1 MKKYNVMLTV
11 DQIQKLVNDYVDN
24 QKFKGNPEELYA
36 PIEYILRQGGKR
48 MRPTLCLLACEL
60 FGGDIEDCMVPA
72 VAAEIFHNF
81 TLVHDDIMDQAP
93 LRRGM
98 ETIYKKWGS
107 DVAILSGDT
116 MLIKAFQYV
125 LNTDNKYRYDVFA
138 ELCKVA
144 LEVCEGQQLDLNFES
159 RDDVTLEEYL
169 EMIRLKTAV
178 LLGSVL
184 KIGAIVAGANEKNQE
199 AIYDFGVHLG
209 MAFQLQDDV
218 FDCYGDVEVFGK
230 MIGGDISDNKKTYL
244 YLYALDISSEEDK
257 KELCELFKMPKGR
270 DDDKIRKVLEIY
282 DKCAVKD
289 KVLAK
294 IEQYYESAKTYL
306 AGLDV
311 AEERKSVL
319 YDYAEYLYKRNK

>member
-1 MKKYNVMLTV
+1 MYTI
-11 DQIQKLVNDYVDN
+11 DEIQKKINDYIDN
-24 QKFKGNPEELYA
+24 QKFEGNPEELYA

-48 MRPTLCLLACEL
+48 LRPTLCLLACDL

-98 ETIYKKWGS
+98 ETVYKKWGS

-125 LNTDNKYRYDVFA
+125 LNTNNKYRYEVFA

-144 LEVCEGQQLDLNFES
+144 LEVCEGQQFDLNFET

-169 EMIRLKTAV
+169 KMIRLKTAV

-184 KIGAIVAGANEKNQE
+184 KIGAIVAGADEESQKI
-199 AIYDFGVHLG
+199 IYDFGVDIG
-209 MAFQLQDDV
+209 IAFQLQDDV
-218 FDCYGDVEVFGK
+218 LDCYADVDVFGK

-244 YLYALDISSEEDK
+244 YLYALGMAFEEDEQ
-257 KELCELFKMPKGR
+257 ELRRLFKMPKGR
-270 DDDKIRKVLEIY
+270 DEEKIKRVLEIY
-282 DKCAVKD
+282 DKYAVKHE
-289 KVLAK
+289 VLAE
-294 IEQYYESAKTYL
+294 IEEMFTVATMDLITK
-306 AGLDV
+306 LDV
-311 AEERKSVL
+311 DPVRKDVL
-319 YDYAEYLYKRNK
+319 LDYAKYLYNRNK

>member
-1 MKKYNVMLTV
+1 MYTI
-11 DQIQKLVNDYVDN
+11 DEIQKLINDYIDN
-24 QKFKGNPEELYA
+24 QKFEGNPKELYA

-48 MRPTLCLLACEL
+48 LRPTLCLLACDL
-60 FGGDIEDCMVPA
+60 FGGKIEDCMVPA

-93 LRRGM
+93 LRRGV

-125 LNTDNKYRYDVFA
+125 LNTDNKYRYEVFA

-144 LEVCEGQQLDLNFES
+144 LEVCEGQQFDLNFET

-184 KIGAIVAGANEKNQE
+184 KIGAIVAGADEKAQD
-199 AIYDFGVHLG
+199 AIYNYGVDLG

-218 FDCYGDVEVFGK
+218 LDCYADVDVFGK

-244 YLYALDISSEEDK
+244 YLYALSVASAEDEA
-257 KELCELFKMPKGR
+257 ELRRLFQMPKGR
-270 DDDKIRKVLEIY
+270 DEDKINKVLAIY
-282 DKCAVKD
+282 DKYAVKQEALAHIHKYFVSSETILAKLD
-289 KVLAK
+289 VENEDRKKVL
-294 IEQYYESAKTYL
+294 
-306 AGLDV
+306 
-311 AEERKSVL
+311 R
-319 YDYAEYLYKRNK
+319 DYAEYLYKRNK

>member
-1 MKKYNVMLTV
+1 MYTI
-11 DQIQKLVNDYVDN
+11 DEIQKLINDYIDN
-24 QKFKGNPEELYA
+24 QKFEGEPKELYA

-48 MRPTLCLLACEL
+48 LRPTLCLLACDL
-60 FGGDIEDCMVPA
+60 FGGNIEECMVPA

-125 LNTDNKYRYDVFA
+125 LNTDNKYRYEVFA

-144 LEVCEGQQLDLNFES
+144 LEVCEGQQLDLNFET
-159 RDDVTLEEYL
+159 RDDVTLKEYL

-184 KIGAIVAGANEKNQE
+184 KIGAIVAGADKKSQDV
-199 AIYDFGVHLG
+199 IYEFGVEIG
-209 MAFQLQDDV
+209 MAFQLQDDIL
-218 FDCYGDVEVFGK
+218 DCYADVDVFGK

-244 YLYALDISSEEDK
+244 YLYALDMAIDEDE
-257 KELCELFKMPKGR
+257 KELRKLFKMPKGR
-270 DDDKIRKVLEIY
+270 DEEKIKRVLEIY
-282 DKCAVKD
+282 DKYAVKHE
-289 KVLAK
+289 VLAE
-294 IEQYYESAKTYL
+294 IEEMFDCAIMRLVTE
-306 AGLDV
+306 LDV
-311 AEERKSVL
+311 DAERKNVL
-319 YDYAEYLYKRNK
+319 LDYAKYLYNRNK

>member
-1 MKKYNVMLTV
+1 MYTI
-11 DQIQKLVNDYVDN
+11 DEIQKKINDYIDN
-24 QKFKGNPEELYA
+24 QKFEGNPEELYA

-48 MRPTLCLLACEL
+48 LRPTLCLLACDL

-125 LNTDNKYRYDVFA
+125 LNTNNKYRYEVFA

-144 LEVCEGQQLDLNFES
+144 LEVCEGQQLDLNFET

-169 EMIRLKTAV
+169 KMIRLKTAV

-184 KIGAIVAGANEKNQE
+184 KIGAIVAGADKESQDV
-199 AIYDFGVHLG
+199 IYEFGVEIG
-209 MAFQLQDDV
+209 MAFQLQDDIL
-218 FDCYGDVEVFGK
+218 DCYADVDVFGK

-244 YLYALDISSEEDK
+244 YLYALDMAIDGDKEELLK
-257 KELCELFKMPKGR
+257 LFEMPKGR
-270 DDDKIRKVLEIY
+270 DEEKIKKVLEIY
-282 DKCAVKD
+282 DRYAVKHE
-289 KVLAK
+289 VLAE
-294 IEQYYESAKTYL
+294 IEEMFDSAIMRLVTE
-306 AGLDV
+306 LDV
-311 AEERKSVL
+311 DAKRKDVL
-319 YDYAEYLYKRNK
+319 LDYAKYLYNRNK

>member
-1 MKKYNVMLTV
+1 MYTI
-11 DQIQKLVNDYVDN
+11 DEIQKKINDYIDN
-24 QKFKGNPEELYA
+24 QKFEGDPKELYA

-48 MRPTLCLLACEL
+48 LRPTLCLLACDL

-125 LNTDNKYRYDVFA
+125 LNTNNKYRYEVFA

-144 LEVCEGQQLDLNFES
+144 LEVCEGQQLDLNFET

-169 EMIRLKTAV
+169 KMIRLKTAV

-184 KIGAIVAGANEKNQE
+184 KIGAIVAGADEESQKI
-199 AIYDFGVHLG
+199 IYDFGVDIG

-218 FDCYGDVEVFGK
+218 LDCYADVEVFGK
-230 MIGGDISDNKKTYL
+230 MTGGDISDNKKTYL
-244 YLYALDISSEEDK
+244 YLYALGMAFEEDEQ
-257 KELCELFKMPKGR
+257 ELRRLFKMPKGR
-270 DDDKIRKVLEIY
+270 DEEKIKRVLEIY
-282 DKCAVKD
+282 DKYAVKHE
-289 KVLAK
+289 VLAE
-294 IEQYYESAKTYL
+294 IEEMFTVATMDLITK
-306 AGLDV
+306 LDV
-311 AEERKSVL
+311 DPGRKDVL
-319 YDYAEYLYKRNK
+319 LDYAKYLYNRNK

>member
-1 MKKYNVMLTV
+1 MYTIEE
-11 DQIQKLVNDYVDN
+11 IQKLINDYIDN
-24 QKFKGNPEELYA
+24 QKFEGNPAELYA

-48 MRPTLCLLACEL
+48 LRPTLCLLACDL
-60 FGGDIEDCMVPA
+60 FGGKVEDCMVPA

-93 LRRGM
+93 LRRGV
-98 ETIYKKWGS
+98 ETIYRKWGA

-125 LNTDNKYRYDVFA
+125 LNTDNKYRYEVFA

-144 LEVCEGQQLDLNFES
+144 LEVCEGQQFDLNFET

-184 KIGAIVAGANEKNQE
+184 KIGAIVAGADEEGQN
-199 AIYDFGVHLG
+199 AIYNYGVDLG

-218 FDCYGDVEVFGK
+218 LDCYADVDVFGK

-244 YLYALDISSEEDK
+244 YLYALSVASAEDEA
-257 KELCELFKMPKGR
+257 ELHRLFQMPKGR
-270 DDDKIRKVLEIY
+270 YEENINKVLAIY
-282 DKCAVKD
+282 DKYAVKQEALAHIHKYFMSSETILAELD
-289 KVLAK
+289 VENEDRKKVL
-294 IEQYYESAKTYL
+294 
-306 AGLDV
+306 
-311 AEERKSVL
+311 R
-319 YDYAEYLYKRNK
+319 DYAEYLYKRNK

>member
-1 MKKYNVMLTV
+1 MYTIEE
-11 DQIQKLVNDYVDN
+11 IQKLINDYIDN
-24 QKFKGNPEELYA
+24 QKFEGNPAELYA

-48 MRPTLCLLACEL
+48 LRPTLCLLACDL
-60 FGGDIEDCMVPA
+60 FGGKVEDCMVPA

-93 LRRGM
+93 LRRGV
-98 ETIYKKWGS
+98 ETIYRKWGA

-125 LNTDNKYRYDVFA
+125 LNTDNKYRYEVFA

-144 LEVCEGQQLDLNFES
+144 LEVCEGQQFDLNFET

-184 KIGAIVAGANEKNQE
+184 KIGAIVAGADEKAQN
-199 AIYDFGVHLG
+199 AIYNYGVDLG

-218 FDCYGDVEVFGK
+218 LDCYADVDVFGK

-244 YLYALDISSEEDK
+244 YLYALSVASAEDEA
-257 KELCELFKMPKGR
+257 ELRRLFQMPKGR
-270 DDDKIRKVLEIY
+270 DEDKINKVLAIY
-282 DKCAVKD
+282 DKYAVKQEALAHIHKYFMSSETILAELD
-289 KVLAK
+289 VENEDRKKVL
-294 IEQYYESAKTYL
+294 
-306 AGLDV
+306 
-311 AEERKSVL
+311 R
-319 YDYAEYLYKRNK
+319 DYAEYLYKRNK

>member
-1 MKKYNVMLTV
+1 MYTI
-11 DQIQKLVNDYVDN
+11 DEIQKKINDYIDN
-24 QKFKGNPEELYA
+24 QKFEGNPEELYA

-48 MRPTLCLLACEL
+48 LRPTLCLLACDL
-60 FGGDIEDCMVPA
+60 FGGNMEDCMVPA

-93 LRRGM
+93 LRRGV

-125 LNTDNKYRYDVFA
+125 LNTNNKYRYEVFA

-144 LEVCEGQQLDLNFES
+144 LEVCEGQQLDLNFET
-159 RDDVTLEEYL
+159 RDDVTLDEYL

-184 KIGAIVAGANEKNQE
+184 KIGAIVAGADEESQKI
-199 AIYDFGVHLG
+199 IYDFGVDIG

-218 FDCYGDVEVFGK
+218 LDCYADVDVFGK

-244 YLYALDISSEEDK
+244 YLYALSVAHDEDEE
-257 KELCELFKMPKGR
+257 ELRRLFKMPKGR
-270 DDDKIRKVLEIY
+270 DEEKIKKVLEIY
-282 DKCAVKD
+282 DKYAVKHE
-289 KVLAK
+289 VLAE
-294 IEQYYESAKTYL
+294 IEEMFTVAIMDLITK
-306 AGLDV
+306 LDV
-311 AEERKSVL
+311 DPGRKDVL
-319 YDYAEYLYKRNK
+319 LDYARYLYNRNK

>member
-1 MKKYNVMLTV
+1 MYTI
-11 DQIQKLVNDYVDN
+11 DEIQKLINDYIDN
-24 QKFKGNPEELYA
+24 QKFEGEPKELYA
-36 PIEYILRQGGKR
+36 PIEYILRQSGKR
-48 MRPTLCLLACEL
+48 LRPTLCLLACDL
-60 FGGDIEDCMVPA
+60 FGGNIEECMVPA

-125 LNTDNKYRYDVFA
+125 LNTDNKYRYEVFA

-144 LEVCEGQQLDLNFES
+144 LEVCEGQQLDLNFET
-159 RDDVTLEEYL
+159 RDDVTLKEYL

-184 KIGAIVAGANEKNQE
+184 KIGAIVAGADKKSQDV
-199 AIYDFGVHLG
+199 IYEFGVEIG
-209 MAFQLQDDV
+209 MAFQLQDDIL
-218 FDCYGDVEVFGK
+218 DCYADVDVFGK

-244 YLYALDISSEEDK
+244 YLYALDMAIDEDE
-257 KELCELFKMPKGR
+257 KELRKLFKMPKGR
-270 DDDKIRKVLEIY
+270 DEEKIKKVLEIY
-282 DKCAVKD
+282 DRYAVKHE
-289 KVLAK
+289 VMAE
-294 IEQYYESAKTYL
+294 IEEMFDCAIMRLVTE
-306 AGLDV
+306 LDV
-311 AEERKSVL
+311 DAERKNVL
-319 YDYAEYLYKRNK
+319 LDYAKYLYNRNK

>member
-1 MKKYNVMLTV
+1 MYTI
-11 DQIQKLVNDYVDN
+11 DEIQKKINDYIDN
-24 QKFKGNPEELYA
+24 QKFEGEPKELYA

-48 MRPTLCLLACEL
+48 LRPTLCLLACDL
-60 FGGDIEDCMVPA
+60 FGGNMEDCMVPA

-98 ETIYKKWGS
+98 ETVYKKWGS

-125 LNTDNKYRYDVFA
+125 LNTNNKYRYEVFA

-144 LEVCEGQQLDLNFES
+144 LEVCEGQQLDLNFET
-159 RDDVTLEEYL
+159 RDDVTLKEYL

-184 KIGAIVAGANEKNQE
+184 KIGAIVAGADEESQKI
-199 AIYDFGVHLG
+199 IYDFGVNIG

-218 FDCYGDVEVFGK
+218 LDCYADVDVFGK

-244 YLYALDISSEEDK
+244 YLYALDMAIDEDE
-257 KELCELFKMPKGR
+257 KELRKLFKMPKGR
-270 DDDKIRKVLEIY
+270 DEEKIKKVLEIY
-282 DKCAVKD
+282 DKYAVKHE
-289 KVLAK
+289 VLAE
-294 IEQYYESAKTYL
+294 IEEMFNVAIMDLVTR
-306 AGLDV
+306 LDV
-311 AEERKSVL
+311 DEKRKDVL
-319 YDYAEYLYKRNK
+319 LDYAKYLYNRNK

>member
-1 MKKYNVMLTV
+1 MLSV
-11 DQIQKLVNDYVDN
+11 EKIQDLITEYINN
-24 QKFKGNPEELYA
+24 QKFEGHPEELYA
-36 PIEYILRQGGKR
+36 PIDYILRQGGKR
-48 MRPTLCLLACEL
+48 MRPTLCLLACDL
-60 FGGDIEDCMVPA
+60 FGGNIEDCMVPA

-93 LRRGM
+93 IRRGK
-98 ETIYKKWGS
+98 ETIYKKWGT

-125 LNTDNKYRYDVFA
+125 LNTNNKYRYEVFA

-144 LEVCEGQQLDLNFES
+144 LEVCEGQQLDLNFET

-184 KIGAIVAGANEKNQE
+184 KIGAIVAGADE
-199 AIYDFGVHLG
+199 ASQKIIYDFGVDIG

-218 FDCYGDVEVFGK
+218 LDCYADVDVFGK

-244 YLYALDISSEEDK
+244 YLYALDMAIDEDEK
-257 KELCELFKMPKGR
+257 KLRKLFKMPKGR
-270 DDDKIRKVLEIY
+270 DEEKIKKVLEIY
-282 DKCAVKD
+282 DKYAVKH
-289 KVLAK
+289 KVMAE
-294 IEQYYESAKTYL
+294 IEEMFNVAIMNLITK
-306 AGLDV
+306 LDV
-311 AEERKSVL
+311 DSERKEVL
-319 YDYAEYLYKRNK
+319 LDYAKYLYNRNK

>member
-1 MKKYNVMLTV
+1 MYTI
-11 DQIQKLVNDYVDN
+11 DEIQKKINDYIDN
-24 QKFKGNPEELYA
+24 QRFEGNPEELYA

-48 MRPTLCLLACEL
+48 LRPTLCLLACDL
-60 FGGDIEDCMVPA
+60 FGGNIEDCMVPA

-93 LRRGM
+93 LRRGV

-125 LNTDNKYRYDVFA
+125 LNTNNKYRYEVFA

-144 LEVCEGQQLDLNFES
+144 LEVCEGQQLDLNFET
-159 RDDVTLEEYL
+159 RDDVTLDEYL

-184 KIGAIVAGANEKNQE
+184 KIGAIVAGADEESQKV
-199 AIYDFGVHLG
+199 IYDFGVDIG

-218 FDCYGDVEVFGK
+218 LDCYADVDVFGK

-244 YLYALDISSEEDK
+244 YLYALGMAFEEDEQ
-257 KELCELFKMPKGR
+257 ELRRLFKMPKGR
-270 DDDKIRKVLEIY
+270 DEEKIKRVLEIY
-282 DKCAVKD
+282 DKYAVKHE
-289 KVLAK
+289 VLAE
-294 IEQYYESAKTYL
+294 IEEMFTVATMDLITK
-306 AGLDV
+306 LDV
-311 AEERKSVL
+311 APKRKDVL
-319 YDYAEYLYKRNK
+319 LDYAKYLYNRNK

>member
-1 MKKYNVMLTV
+1 MYTI
-11 DQIQKLVNDYVDN
+11 DEIQKKINDYIDN
-24 QKFKGNPEELYA
+24 QKFEGDPKELYA
-36 PIEYILRQGGKR
+36 PIEYILSQGGKR
-48 MRPTLCLLACEL
+48 LRPTLCLLACDL
-60 FGGDIEDCMVPA
+60 FGGNIEDCMVPA

-125 LNTDNKYRYDVFA
+125 LNTNNKYRYEVFA

-144 LEVCEGQQLDLNFES
+144 LEVCEGQQLDLNFET
-159 RDDVTLEEYL
+159 RDDVALDEYL

-184 KIGAIVAGANEKNQE
+184 KIGAIVAGADEESQKI
-199 AIYDFGVHLG
+199 IYDFGVDIG

-218 FDCYGDVEVFGK
+218 LDCYADVDVFGK

-244 YLYALDISSEEDK
+244 YLYALGMAFEEDEQ
-257 KELCELFKMPKGR
+257 ELRRLFKMPKGR
-270 DDDKIRKVLEIY
+270 DEEKIKRVLEIY
-282 DKCAVKD
+282 DKYAVKHE
-289 KVLAK
+289 VLAE
-294 IEQYYESAKTYL
+294 IEEMFTVATMDLITK
-306 AGLDV
+306 LDV
-311 AEERKSVL
+311 DPGRKDVL
-319 YDYAEYLYKRNK
+319 LDYAKYLYNRNK